1 MQGRNEVNGL
11 LSPPRFFGEGKL
23 RWFYLPVAVYAAL
36 LTYSLLQG
44 WTFVAGMPMLLLIG
58 LWMVFRLDVAV
69 FFSVFITPLSI
80 NLAET
85 KLGIGVSLPSEPL
98 MFALFLLF
106 WLKLYI
112 DKRLDR
118 RIFLHPV
125 SLVIM
130 AHLLWFMVTTAQS
143 SMPLVSIK
151 YTLARLCYVSVFYF
165 MLLHIFSDKRNILRF
180 IWIYL
185 TPLLGVVAYTII
197 RHGLE
202 GFAEDPAH
210 TAMVPFYNDHT
221 AYAAVLSFFIP
232 VMIGLTAD
240 KNRSRNARIITGA
253 LAVILIAAT
262 VLSYTRAAWVGLTAA
277 FCAYLIFVMRMKTA
291 LVYGGIVMVLVLA
304 FLFRTQI
311 TMELESNQE
320 VSSDDYAAHIQSI
333 GNISS
338 DDSNVERL
346 NRWACALR
354 MFAEEPIKGFG
365 PGTYM
370 FKYGAF
376 QKFSERSGIST
387 NFAEGGGSH
396 SEYLGPLSEQ
406 GLLGPILFLLIIAV
420 TVQTT
425 AGFMVRA
432 KDPSEKLLARSVLL
446 GLVTYWV
453 HGVLNFFLD
462 TEKLSVPFWGFIAI
476 LVALQI
482 YRDPASHSASGHA
495 PAGE

>member
-1 MQGRNEVNGL
+1 MQDRSEAQGL
-11 LSPPRFFGEGKL
+11 FNRFGFLKDSGQ
-23 RWFYLPVAVYAAL
+23 RWFFLLISIYAAL

-44 WTFVAGMPMLLLIG
+44 WTFMAGTPILLLIG
-58 LWMVFRLDVAV
+58 LWMVFSLDIAV
-69 FFSVFITPLSI
+69 FFGVFVTPLSI

-112 DKRLDR
+112 DKRLER

-125 SLVIM
+125 SLVIL
-130 AHLLWFMVTTAQS
+130 AHLIWFIITTFQS
-143 SMPLVSIK
+143 SMPVVSIK

-165 MLLHIFSDKRNILRF
+165 MLLYVFAEKRNIIRF
-180 IWIYL
+180 IWLYL
-185 TPLLGVVAYTII
+185 VPLLAVVVYTVT
-197 RHGLE
+197 RHAME
-202 GFAEDPAH
+202 GFAEEPAH
-210 TAMVPFYNDHT
+210 TSMVPFYNDHT

-240 KNRSRNARIITGA
+240 KNRSKNARWISGIVA
-253 LAVILIAAT
+253 FVLVVAT

-277 FCAYLIFVMRMKTA
+277 FCAYLIFVMRMKSA
-291 LVYGGIVMVLVLA
+291 LVYGGIVMVLMLA

-320 VSSDDYAAHIQSI
+320 VSSDDYASHLQSI

-354 MFAEEPIKGFG
+354 MFAEEPFLGFG

-406 GLLGPILFLLIIAV
+406 GLLGPLLFLLIIAV

-425 AGFMVRA
+425 ATFMVRTRNS
-432 KDPSEKLLARSVLL
+432 SEKLLARSVLL

-453 HGVLNFFLD
+453 HGLLNFFLD

-482 YRDPASHSASGHA
+482 YRDPVVKATSGNA
-495 PAGE
+495 PAGQ

>member
-1 MQGRNEVNGL
+1 MAGL
-11 LSPPRFFGEGKL
+11 PILF
-23 RWFYLPVAVYAAL
+23 
-36 LTYSLLQG
+36 
-44 WTFVAGMPMLLLIG
+44 LIG
-58 LWMVFRLDVAV
+58 LWMVFRLDVAI

-98 MFALFLLF
+98 MFSLFLLF

-112 DKRLDR
+112 DKKLNR

-125 SLVIM
+125 SLVIL
-130 AHLLWFMVTTAQS
+130 AHLAWFVVTTAQS

-151 YTLARLCYVSVFYF
+151 YTLARFCYVSVFYF
-165 MLLHIFSDKRNILRF
+165 MLLYVFSEKRNIMRF

-185 TPLLGVVAYTII
+185 IPLLIVVVYTIV
-197 RHGLE
+197 RHAMQ

-240 KNRSRNARIITGA
+240 TNRSKRARWISGFVA
-253 LAVILIAAT
+253 AVLIVAT

-291 LVYGGIVMVLVLA
+291 LVYGGIAMVLMLT
-304 FLFRTQI
+304 FLFRSQI
-311 TMELESNQE
+311 TMSLESNQE
-320 VSSDDYAAHIQSI
+320 VSSDDYASHIQSI

-354 MFAEEPIKGFG
+354 MFADEPVKGFG

-376 QKFSERSGIST
+376 QKYSERSGIST

-406 GLLGPILFLLIIAV
+406 GVLGPMLFLLIIAV

-425 AGFMVRA
+425 ASFMVRTRNT
-432 KDPSEKLLARSVLL
+432 SEKLLARSVLL

-453 HGVLNFFLD
+453 HGILNFFLD

-482 YRDPASHSASGHA
+482 YREPDSTSSLSDTPARQ
-495 PAGE
+495 

>member
-1 MQGRNEVNGL
+1 MRSRSDANGL
-11 LSPPRFFGEGKL
+11 LGSSGIFQEGHQ
-23 RWFYLPVAVYAAL
+23 RWFYLLISVYAAL

-44 WTFVAGMPMLLLIG
+44 WTFVAGTPFLLLIG
-58 LWMVFRLDVAV
+58 LWMVFRLDVAL

-80 NLAET
+80 NMAET

-98 MFALFLLF
+98 MFAIFLLF

-125 SLVIM
+125 SLVIL
-130 AHLLWFMVTTAQS
+130 AHLVWFIVTTAQS

-165 MLLHIFSDKRNILRF
+165 MLLYVFSERKNLLRF

-185 TPLLGVVAYTII
+185 VPLLVVVVYTIT
-197 RHGLE
+197 RHAME

-240 KNRSRNARIITGA
+240 KNRSRNARWISGLVATVLII
-253 LAVILIAAT
+253 AT

-291 LVYGGIVMVLVLA
+291 LVYGGIVMVVMLL

-320 VSSDDYAAHIQSI
+320 VSSDDYASHIQSI

-346 NRWACALR
+346 NRWACAIR
-354 MFAEEPIKGFG
+354 MFAEEPFKGFG

-376 QKFSERSGIST
+376 QKYSERSGIST

-396 SEYLGPLSEQ
+396 SEYLGPLAEQ
-406 GLLGPILFLLIIAV
+406 GVLGPLLFLLIIAV

-425 AGFMVRA
+425 STFMVNTR
-432 KDPSEKLLARSVLL
+432 DNSDKLLARSVLL

-453 HGVLNFFLD
+453 HGLLNFFLD

-482 YRDPASHSASGHA
+482 YQSPVAKGDSGDA
-495 PAGE
+495 PAGQ